1 MKEKPAKPE
10 VPDPVKEIVALTD
23 AFCREH
29 LAEDYA
35 VTCRRLIAKAARK
48 KPSPFATGKVS
59 VWACAVVRAV
69 GWVNFLDDKNSVPHI
84 KSSEIDRLFGVAT
97 STAQA
102 KSAALR
108 KLVKMQPLDA
118 EWTVESRLA
127 DNPMIWLMKVN
138 GLVVDIR
145 HMPREA
151 QEVAFERGMIPYI
164 PADRP
169 GGR

>member
-10 VPDPVKEIVALTD
+10 VPDPAKEIVALTD

-35 VTCRRLIAKAARK
+35 ATCRRLIAKVARK
-48 KPSPFATGKVS
+48 RPSPFAAGKVS

-69 GWVNFLDDKNSVPHI
+69 GWVNFLEDKSTEPHM
-84 KSSEIDRLFGVAT
+84 KASEIDRLFGVAT

-102 KSAALR
+102 KSSALR
-108 KLVKMQPLDA
+108 KLVKMAPMDPD
-118 EWTVESRLA
+118 WTVESRLA
-127 DNPMIWLMKVN
+127 DNPMIWLLSVN
-138 GLVVDIR
+138 GIVVDIR
-145 HMPREA
+145 HLPREA
-151 QEVAFERGMIPYI
+151 QEVAFERGLIPYI